1 MEVDV
6 SRENICINKVIGQK
20 YELEVIEG
28 DVIVPDVKPDIL
40 SAINT
45 TGNICIYKREVL
57 DGKIRID
64 GSVEVYII
72 YLADND
78 MDMARSLKT
87 NIDFTKLIDFEK
99 CRSGMKLDEEIKIKS
114 IECKVLNGRKI
125 NVKVNLGIEVKVYSN
140 EDVEI
145 ISKINNI
152 QDVQFLNENVCMNS
166 LVGVGESRTYAKDT
180 IVIDNIDN
188 LSEIL
193 KVNVD
198 IINKDIKTSYNKV
211 LAKADANIKILY
223 LTEDDRINSVEGKI
237 PIMGFVDIP
246 DVSDENYCDMK
257 YKIKNILIKPNNI
270 EEHSIYAELEIE
282 LFCMVYEE
290 KEIVI
295 MQDLYSPTLNLN
307 FTQKNVKTIT
317 GKNVIKDIC
326 KIKQRLVIPE
336 INGNRIYD
344 VDIKPNIINQNIL
357 NGKISYNGE
366 LELNFIFASDNI
378 AKMDTKLPKIPFDFA
393 MDISNINK
401 SSQIT
406 TEIEIRTQDFIINQ
420 DGGIDSNIELQF
432 NVNVSNNID
441 VKIIDGI
448 EINEDIKNEAY
459 SMVIYFVKP
468 GDTLWKIAKK
478 FKSTVSDIV
487 KVNEIENENKIDVGE
502 QLFIPRFVKL
512 NCKSSA

>member
-378 AKMDTKLPKIPFDFA
+378 AKMDTKLQKIPFDFA

>member
-223 LTEDDRINSVEGKI
+223 LTEDDRINYVEGKI

-357 NGKISYNGE
+357 NGKISYDGE

-378 AKMDTKLPKIPFDFA
+378 AKMDTKLQKIPFDFA

-448 EINEDIKNEAY
+448 EINEDINNEAY